1 MKYKEAVEGYESDKV
16 KYSVYKNDEK
26 VSSKVIYSVL
36 KRAFDIIASFI
47 AIIILL
53 PFFIIISILIK
64 LDSKG
69 PVFFL
74 HKRIGK
80 NGKTIK
86 IFKFRTMVPNAEE
99 LMTRFTPEQKKEF
112 EENYKLDNDFRI
124 TKIGNVLRKTSLD
137 ELPQLINI
145 LKGDMSIVGPR
156 PLVKDEIEK
165 YGDQKEKFLSV
176 TPGLTGNWACN
187 GRSNID
193 YDERIKLELEYV
205 DKCSIWMDIKIIF
218 KTVISVFRKE
228 GAK

>member
-1 MKYKEAVEGYESDKV
+1 VEIKGVVEGYNI
-16 KYSVYKNDEK
+16 YKNEVKDNGK
-26 VSSKVIYSVL
+26 IMYRFI
-36 KRAFDIIASFI
+36 KRGFDILVSFV
-47 AIIILL
+47 ALVLLL
-53 PFFIIISILIK
+53 PVFLILAVLIK

-80 NGKTIK
+80 NGKEIK
-86 IFKFRTMVPNAEE
+86 IYKFRTMVQNAEE
-99 LMTRFTPEQKKEF
+99 LLKRFTPEQKKEY

-124 TKIGNVLRKTSLD
+124 TKIGNILRKTSLD

-156 PLVKDEIEK
+156 PLVKDELEK
-165 YGDQKEKFLSV
+165 YGENKDKFLSV

-187 GRSNID
+187 GRSNIG
-193 YDERIKLELEYV
+193 YDERIKLELDYI
-205 DKCSIWMDIKIIF
+205 DNCSLMFDIKIIL
-218 KTVISVFRKE
+218 KTAVSVFKKE

>member
-1 MKYKEAVEGYESDKV
+1 VEIKGVVEGYNI
-16 KYSVYKNDEK
+16 YKNEVKDNGK
-26 VSSKVIYSVL
+26 IMYRFI
-36 KRAFDIIASFI
+36 KRGFDILVSFV
-47 AIIILL
+47 ALVLLL
-53 PFFIIISILIK
+53 PVSLILAVLIK

-80 NGKTIK
+80 NGKEIK
-86 IFKFRTMVPNAEE
+86 IYKFRTMVQNAEE
-99 LMTRFTPEQKKEF
+99 LLKRFTPEQKKEY

-124 TKIGNVLRKTSLD
+124 TKIGNILRKTSLD

-156 PLVKDEIEK
+156 PLVKDELEK
-165 YGDQKEKFLSV
+165 YGENKDKFLSV

-187 GRSNID
+187 GRSNIG
-193 YDERIKLELEYV
+193 YDERIKLELDYI
-205 DKCSIWMDIKIIF
+205 DNCSLMFDIKIIL
-218 KTVISVFRKE
+218 KTAVSVFKKE

>member
-1 MKYKEAVEGYESDKV
+1 MEIKGVVEGYNI
-16 KYSVYKNDEK
+16 YKNEVKDNGK
-26 VSSKVIYSVL
+26 IMYRFI
-36 KRAFDIIASFI
+36 KRGFDILVSFV
-47 AIIILL
+47 ALVLLL
-53 PFFIIISILIK
+53 PVFFILAVLIK

-80 NGKTIK
+80 NGKEIK
-86 IFKFRTMVPNAEE
+86 IYKFRTMVQNAEE
-99 LMTRFTPEQKKEF
+99 LLKRFTPEQKKEY

-124 TKIGNVLRKTSLD
+124 TKIGNILRKTSLD

-156 PLVKDEIEK
+156 PLVKDELEK
-165 YGDQKEKFLSV
+165 YGENKDKFLSV

-187 GRSNID
+187 GRSNIG
-193 YDERIKLELEYV
+193 YDERIKLELDYI
-205 DKCSIWMDIKIIF
+205 DNCSLMFDIKIIL
-218 KTVISVFRKE
+218 KTAVSVFKKE